1 MKKYLN
7 AEEFVEFLDSLE
19 PYKIVDVFTESEEDD
34 SESAHKFMK
43 MWFDN
48 STIILYTHPY
58 ACIGLIQ
65 DTPVSPWE
73 DYAKGVYED
82 FTVEGEYKLFIKEER
97 KQ

>member
-19 PYKIVDVFTESEEDD
+19 PYKIINVFTESEEDG

-43 MWFDN
+43 IWFSN

-58 ACIGLIQ
+58 DCIGIIQ
-65 DTPVSPWE
+65 DTPIYSWD
-73 DYAKGVYED
+73 DYAREIYNDD
-82 FTVEGEYKLFIKEER
+82 FAVEGEYKLFIKED
-97 KQ
+97 